1 MGRVRTVLE
10 RLLAATEAKRKY
22 YADIQE
28 NARGERRR
36 GQEAVERRVRK
47 VAEADE
53 EIEVLRE
60 VLGSLVEEEERRSA

>member
-10 RLLAATEAKRKY
+10 RLLAAAEAKRKY
-22 YADIQE
+22 YADMQE
-28 NARGERRR
+28 NASGERRR
-36 GQEAVERRVRK
+36 GQEAVERRARK

-60 VLGSLVEEEERRSA
+60 VLEGLVEEEERRSA